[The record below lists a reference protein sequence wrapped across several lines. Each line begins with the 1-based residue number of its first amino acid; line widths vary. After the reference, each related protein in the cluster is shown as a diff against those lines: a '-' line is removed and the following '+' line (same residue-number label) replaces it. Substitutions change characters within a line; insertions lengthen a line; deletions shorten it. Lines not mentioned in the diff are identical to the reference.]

1 MVLAGLLL
9 DFVQHWDVF
18 MDCSELFILVPA
30 LLGLKGNLEMTLA
43 SRLSTAANMG
53 LLDDLDQAKI
63 ISKSNLALIQIQGVV
78 VGGLAAIFALIVG
91 WLPILKWVLHIFG
104 RVYAI
109 DLLILWYYNSIFRFD
124 LGNALLVFTSSVITA
139 SMASFCLGII
149 MIGVIIGNY
158 VKLKSN

>member
-1 MVLAGLLL
+1 MEIVLPFLLAGFGMVLAGLLL

-53 LLDDLDQAKI
+53 LLDDLNQAKI

-91 WLPILKWVLHIFG
+91 WLPILKWVVHIFG
-104 RVYAI
+104 RVC
-109 DLLILWYYNSIFRFD
+109 W
-124 LGNALLVFTSSVITA
+124 
-139 SMASFCLGII
+139 
-149 MIGVIIGNY
+149 
-158 VKLKSN
+158 